1 MKILDIVI
9 LASLVG
15 FVFGCKAEK
24 TSVIADLA
32 LYNGRIW
39 TVNPEQP
46 WAEAVA
52 IRGER
57 ILKVGTTEEIKALF
71 GEHTQGFDLNGSF
84 VLPGF
89 MDSHT
94 HFLDG
99 GFALSSIQLREAK
112 SKEEFIATVKKRTS
126 KIGRGEWILN
136 GDWDQQQFDP
146 PEMPRKEWIDPVSP
160 QNPVFVNR
168 LDGHMALANSLALE
182 IAGVTKDT
190 VSPPG
195 GEILKD
201 PKTSE
206 PTGILKDEAMR
217 LVSDKIPEPSLE
229 EKKKAAQ
236 AALRHASQMGVTSVH
251 DMAYSSNFEVYHELL
266 KEGTLSAR
274 LTVYFAIGQRDLY
287 SQLEQKKP
295 LENDLLKIGGLKG
308 FVDGSLG
315 SFTALFFE
323 PYTDDPEKTG
333 IFVSDMYPEGIMEQR
348 IRKADK
354 SGLQIAIHAIGDK
367 ANHVILDIME
377 RVIAD
382 GGPRDR
388 RWRIEHAQHL
398 IPEDFVR
405 FAKMDIIA
413 SVQPYHAIDDGRWA
427 ERKIGKERAKYTYA
441 FKSFLDADVLMA
453 FGSDWTV
460 APLDP
465 ISGIYA
471 AVTRR
476 TLDGKKNDGWI
487 PEQKIS
493 LEEAIKGYTI
503 NGAYTEFAEDMK
515 GSVQEGKFADLVVLS
530 QNLFEIS
537 PEDIL
542 DTEVLVTIFN
552 GQIIYKK

>member
-1 MKILDIVI
+1 MKILNVI
-9 LASLVG
+9 ILISLAG
-15 FVFGCKAEK
+15 FVFGCAVERKSE
-24 TSVIADLA
+24 IADLV
-32 LYNGRIW
+32 LYNGKIW

-52 IRGER
+52 IKGQR
-57 ILKVGTTEEIKALF
+57 ILKVGTTEEIKVL
-71 GEHTQGFDLNGSF
+71 QGDQTKAFDLEGFF

-89 MDSHT
+89 IDSHT

-112 SKEEFIATVKKRTS
+112 SKEAFVAAVERRVGEIDK
-126 KIGRGEWILN
+126 GEWILN

-160 QNPVFVNR
+160 HNPVFVNR
-168 LDGHMALANSLALE
+168 HDGHMALANSLALE
-182 IAGVTKDT
+182 IAGITRDT

-201 PKTSE
+201 TETGE
-206 PTGILKDEAMR
+206 PTGILKDEAMS
-217 LVSDKIPEPSLE
+217 LVTDKIPEPSLE

-236 AALRHASQMGVTSVH
+236 TALKHANQMGVTSIH
-251 DMAYSSNFEVYHELL
+251 DMAYSSNFEVYYELF

-274 LTVYFAIGQRDLY
+274 LRVYFAIGQNDLY

-295 LENDLLKIGGLKG
+295 LESDVLKIGGLKG

-315 SFTALFFE
+315 SFTALFFD
-323 PYTDDPEKTG
+323 PYTDDPGKTG
-333 IFVSDMYPEGIMEQR
+333 ILVSDMYPEGIMEQR
-348 IRKADK
+348 IREADK

-367 ANHVILDIME
+367 SNHIILDIME

-382 GGPRDR
+382 GEPRDR

-398 IPEDFVR
+398 IPEDFAR
-405 FAKMDIIA
+405 FAQMDIIA
-413 SVQPYHAIDDGRWA
+413 SMQPYHAIDDGRWA
-427 ERKIGKERAKYTYA
+427 ESKIGKERAKHTYA
-441 FKSFLDADVLMA
+441 FKSFLDADVLLA

-476 TLDGKKNDGWI
+476 TLDGKNPEGWF

-503 NGAYTEFAEDMK
+503 NGAYAEYAESLK

-530 QNLFEIS
+530 QNLFEIP
-537 PEDIL
+537 PEKIL
-542 DTEVLVTIFN
+542 DTEVIATVFN
-552 GQIIYKK
+552 GEIIYTK